1 MNRMIQVQK
10 VITNGKIQI
19 LRRYCFLGHILCQL
33 PVVYSDLV
41 QTMGVGKMSQDE
53 IQVKLYINKRYVQEL
68 FQKFLFHQAYE
79 HILQVL
85 KHQIYH
91 IIFNHLTL
99 DLQDKN
105 RQQIACELSV
115 NSYIDRSKLRD
126 VKEQKCGIFPQDYG
140 FSDKLGIHEYYRLLQ
155 DKTGESKSLDSHE
168 YWKILNG
175 DKLSQ
180 GLLKDIV
187 KKSVKI
193 CKQSCKWGQ
202 ISGQIKQLVQIENGI
217 SINIPWRVYLS
228 RFIGSS
234 IREQIS
240 YSMKRISRRFGTR
253 PGIKK
258 DFGLRL
264 AIGIDVSGSM
274 QRQKI
279 QNIFTQIQNLL
290 RQTDECMIYQV
301 DTAIKRMYR
310 FSEWDGMIKG
320 RGGTDLQVLLKQV
333 DEVGYDA
340 LIYFTDMET
349 PKIKGQ
355 YFTPCL
361 WVIDND
367 YYKSIS
373 ELPYQKGIFL
383 RVVGQSYQ
391 IMN

>member
-1 MNRMIQVQK
+1 
-10 VITNGKIQI
+10 
-19 LRRYCFLGHILCQL
+19 
-33 PVVYSDLV
+33 
-41 QTMGVGKMSQDE
+41 
-53 IQVKLYINKRYVQEL
+53 
-68 FQKFLFHQAYE
+68 
-79 HILQVL
+79 
-85 KHQIYH
+85 
-91 IIFNHLTL
+91 
-99 DLQDKN
+99 
-105 RQQIACELSV
+105 
-115 NSYIDRSKLRD
+115 
-126 VKEQKCGIFPQDYG
+126 
-140 FSDKLGIHEYYRLLQ
+140 
-155 DKTGESKSLDSHE
+155 
-168 YWKILNG
+168 
-175 DKLSQ
+175 
-180 GLLKDIV
+180 
-187 KKSVKI
+187 
-193 CKQSCKWGQ
+193 
-202 ISGQIKQLVQIENGI
+202 
-217 SINIPWRVYLS
+217 
-228 RFIGSS
+228 
-234 IREQIS
+234 
-240 YSMKRISRRFGTR
+240 MKRISRRFGTR

-301 DTAIKRMYR
+301 DTTIKRKYR
-310 FSEWDGMIKG
+310 FSEWDGMIEG
-320 RGGTDLQVLLKQV
+320 RGGTNLQVLLKQV

>member
-1 MNRMIQVQK
+1 MIQVQK

-19 LRRYCFLGHILCQL
+19 LRRHSFLGHILCQL

-41 QTMGVGKMSQDE
+41 QTMGVGKIGQDQ
-53 IQVKLYINKRYVQEL
+53 IQVKLYINKSYVQGL
-68 FQKFLFHQAYE
+68 FQKFLFHQAYG

-99 DLQDKN
+99 DLRDKH

-126 VKEQKCGIFPQDYG
+126 VKEQRCGIFPQDYG
-140 FSDKLGIHEYYRLLQ
+140 FKDKLGVHEYYRLLE
-155 DKTGESKSLDSHE
+155 DKIGEQKSLDSHE

-175 DKLSQ
+175 DGLSQ
-180 GLLKDIV
+180 QLLKDIV

-193 CKQSCKWGQ
+193 CKQSGKWGQ
-202 ISGQIKQLVQIENGI
+202 ISGQIKQLIQIEQGI

-234 IREQIS
+234 VREQIT

-258 DFGLRL
+258 QTGLRL

-279 QNIFTQIQNLL
+279 QNIFVQIKNLL

-301 DTAIKRMYR
+301 DSQIKRMYR
-310 FSEWDGMIKG
+310 FDEWDGHIEG
-320 RGGTDLQVLLKQV
+320 RGGTNLQVLLKQV

-349 PKIKGQ
+349 PKIKEQ

-361 WVIDND
+361 WVIDNN

-383 RVVGQSYQ
+383 RVEGQSYQ
-391 IMN
+391 VMN